1 MKTMTKFIA
10 LSIMLLGLTAGVFA
24 QGVTATA
31 TATATIMT
39 PITITKD
46 VDLNFGNLAVNA
58 TAGTLD
64 LATNNNRSV
73 TGGVTLM
80 PGGTITAASFT
91 VTGVPA
97 ATYSISLP
105 ASIVITDGTHNMTV
119 DGFISSPTP
128 TGTLTLGSSTLL
140 VGATLNV
147 LASQAAGIYTNTT
160 DLDVTVNY
168 N

>member
-1 MKTMTKFIA
+1 MKTMTKFFAI
-10 LSIMLLGLTAGVFA
+10 SIMLLGLTAGAFA
-24 QGVTATA
+24 QVTATA
-31 TATATIMT
+31 NATATIMT
-39 PITITKD
+39 PITITKT

-58 TAGTLD
+58 TAGTLV
-64 LATNNNRSV
+64 LATNNGRTV

-80 PGGTITAASFT
+80 PGGTIAAASFT
-91 VTGVPA
+91 VTGVPGA
-97 ATYSISLP
+97 IYSISLP
-105 ASIVITDGTHNMTV
+105 ASIIITDGTNNMTV

-128 TGTLTLGSSTLL
+128 TGTLTGGTSTLL

-147 LASQAAGIYTNTT
+147 LASQPAGIYTNTT

>member
-1 MKTMTKFIA
+1 MKKMIKFFAITIVMFSFA
-10 LSIMLLGLTAGVFA
+10 AGAFA
-24 QGVTATA
+24 QVTATA
-31 TATATIMT
+31 DATATIMT

-46 VDLNFGNLAVNA
+46 VDLNFGNLAVNT
-58 TAGTLD
+58 TAGTLI
-64 LATNNNRSV
+64 LATDNSRSV

-97 ATYSISLP
+97 AVYSISLP
-105 ASIVITDGTHNMTV
+105 ASIVITDGTNNMTV
-119 DGFISSPTP
+119 NAIISSPTP
-128 TGTLTLGSSTLL
+128 TGTLTGGTSTLL

-147 LASQAAGIYTNTT
+147 LASQPAGIYTNTT

>member
-1 MKTMTKFIA
+1 MKKMTKFFGI
-10 LSIMLLGLTAGVFA
+10 SIILLGFTAGAFA
-24 QGVTATA
+24 QVHDFA

-39 PITITKD
+39 PITIAKT

-58 TAGTLD
+58 TAGTLV
-64 LATNNNRSV
+64 LATDNGRSV
-73 TGGVTLM
+73 TGGVTVM
-80 PGGTITAASFT
+80 PGGTISAASFT

-105 ASIVITDGTHNMTV
+105 ASIVITDGTNNMTV
-119 DGFISSPTP
+119 NAFITSPTP
-128 TGTLTLGSSTLL
+128 TGTLTGGTSTLL

-147 LASQAAGIYTNTT
+147 LASQPAGIYTNPT
-160 DLDVTVNY
+160 DLIVTVNY